1 MDQLAGLKQALA
13 RIGLA
18 KLGIM
23 GAVAAA
29 TLGLLVWVASFSVE
43 SKGLLY
49 AGLDLTESAKI
60 GQRLDEMK
68 IPYEVRG
75 DGSSIL
81 VPASQV
87 GRIRMTLAA
96 AGLPNQSGVG
106 YELLDQQSPMNMTS
120 FMQRVQRL
128 RALEGEMART
138 IVTMGGVRTARVHI
152 VLPERESF
160 SREAPKAT
168 ASVAVTMKGPGRL
181 GIAQASAIRLLVAG
195 AVPGLTQESVT
206 VLDSA
211 GVVIASDG
219 NGESMVSGRLA
230 ELKSTREQA
239 LQRAV
244 SEMLEPLVGHGK
256 VRVAAT
262 VDLESAREIQ
272 REERFDPMSQ
282 VERSKQMQ
290 IDQESADETKP
301 RDPVSVGQNVPN
313 QPQGQGGASGKTSS
327 SNSRNGQTIN
337 YEISSVR
344 SERIREAGDVKRMT
358 IAVVVDGLSD
368 GKGGFRP
375 RPQEELTRF
384 SELIQAAVGYDAKR
398 GDRITVEA
406 MQFLPGEV
414 PGATAEAEVPAP
426 MFSTMPLIAVG
437 ALVVV
442 LVGGLFMMMQMRN
455 RHRLEIARMGG
466 SLTTVMGG
474 EHRLVT
480 ADGAITTTALTALSP
495 EQRVTVLQQQQ
506 RQAGEGGTAL
516 DAEALAIEDGVDAAN
531 LPLVALFDLIDSRPD
546 EALAVIR
553 GWIEG
558 VEA

>member
-1 MDQLAGLKQALA
+1 
-13 RIGLA
+13 
-18 KLGIM
+18 M

-29 TLGLLVWVASFSVE
+29 TLLLLVWVASFSVE

-68 IPYEVRG
+68 VPYEVRG

-87 GRIRMTLAA
+87 ARIRMTLAA

-168 ASVAVTMKGPGRL
+168 ASVAITMKGPGRL
-181 GIAQASAIRLLVAG
+181 AIAQASAIRLLVAG

-211 GVVIASDG
+211 GIVIASDSA
-219 NGESMVSGRLA
+219 GESMVSGRLA
-230 ELKSTREQA
+230 EMKTTREQA

-244 SEMLEPLVGHGK
+244 TDMLEPLVGHGK

-262 VDLESAREIQ
+262 VDLESAREIS
-272 REERFDPMSQ
+272 REEKFDPMSQ
-282 VERSKQMQ
+282 VERSKQVQ
-290 IDQESADETKP
+290 VDQENSDETKP

-313 QPQGQGGASGKTSS
+313 QNPGQGGASGKTTS

-358 IAVVVDGLSD
+358 IAVVVDGLND
-368 GKGGFRP
+368 GKGGFRA
-375 RPQEELTRF
+375 RPQEELARF

-414 PGATAEAEVPAP
+414 PGGVAEAEVTTP
-426 MFSTMPLIAVG
+426 MYSIMPLVAVG
-437 ALVVV
+437 LLVVV
-442 LVGGLFMMMQMRN
+442 LVGGLLMMMQMRN
-455 RHRLEIARMGG
+455 RHRLELARMGG
-466 SLTTVMGG
+466 SLTTIMGG
-474 EHRLVT
+474 EHRVVT
-480 ADGAITTTALTALSP
+480 ADGTVTTTALTTLSP
-495 EQRVTVLQQQQ
+495 EQRVALMQQQGP
-506 RQAGEGGTAL
+506 RLAADGASPL
-516 DAEALAIEDGVDAAN
+516 DAEAMAVEDGVDTRN